1 MSSSK
6 YSMGTGDTYQGNLI
20 RSYYPIIAAVFCALL
35 LISNIGATKFI
46 DFGPIKT
53 DGGAFLFPLT
63 YILGDV
69 LTEVYGFKAARRVI
83 FTGFGIGILAGITF
97 WLVQISP
104 AADGWENQAA
114 FESILGFVPQIV
126 AASVLAFLC
135 GQLSNSWTLVWI
147 KNRTSGKRLWARLI
161 GSTIVGELVDTFVF
175 TLVASLGR
183 LNFSEFLNYLATG
196 YFYKTMYEVILLPVT
211 YRVIASVRRHEYSII
226 QEGNRA

>member
-1 MSSSK
+1 MSSVNNS
-6 YSMGTGDTYQGNLI
+6 GQVTDYQL
-20 RSYYPIIAAVFCALL
+20 RSFYPLIAAVFCSLL

-69 LTEVYGFKAARRVI
+69 LTEVYGFKAARRII
-83 FTGFGIGILAGITF
+83 FTGFGIGILAGLTF

-104 AADGWENQAA
+104 AADGWENQTA

-147 KNRTSGKRLWARLI
+147 KQRTDGHKLWARLI

-183 LNFSEFLNYLATG
+183 LNLSEFLNYLATG
-196 YFYKTMYEVILLPVT
+196 YIYKTMYEVILLPIT
-211 YRVIASVRRHEYSII
+211 YRVIAAVKKHEATII

>member
-1 MSSSK
+1 MSSAKNSGK
-6 YSMGTGDTYQGNLI
+6 VTDYQL
-20 RSYYPIIAAVFCALL
+20 RSFYPLIAAIFCSLL

-46 DFGPIKT
+46 DFGPIRT

-69 LTEVYGFKAARRVI
+69 LTEVYGFKAARRII
-83 FTGFGIGILAGITF
+83 FTGFGIGILAGLTF

-147 KNRTSGKRLWARLI
+147 KQRTNGNRLWARLI

-183 LNFSEFLNYLATG
+183 LNLSEFLNYLATG
-196 YFYKTMYEVILLPVT
+196 YFYKTMYEVILLPIT
-211 YRVIASVRRHEYSII
+211 YRVISAVKKHEEIII

>member
-1 MSSSK
+1 MNSPH
-6 YSMGTGDTYQGNLI
+6 L
-20 RSYYPIIAAVFCALL
+20 RSWYPIIAAIFCSLL

-69 LTEVYGFKAARRVI
+69 LTEVFGFKAARRVI
-83 FTGFGIGILAGITF
+83 YTGFGIGILAGITF

-104 AADGWENQAA
+104 PADGWENQES
-114 FESILGFVPQIV
+114 FEAILGFVPQIV
-126 AASVLAFLC
+126 AASVIAFLV

-147 KNRTSGKRLWARLI
+147 KTKTEGKRFGNHLWTRLI
-161 GSTIVGELVDTFVF
+161 GSTIVGEFVDTLVF
-175 TLVASLGR
+175 TFIASLGR

-196 YFYKTMYEVILLPVT
+196 YIYKTLFEVILLPIT
-211 YRVIASVRRHEYSII
+211 YRVIAVVKRHEL
-226 QEGNRA
+226 QLAN

>member
-1 MSSSK
+1 MSSTKNSPSAHDS
-6 YSMGTGDTYQGNLI
+6 YYPQQF
-20 RSYYPIIAAVFCALL
+20 RSFYPIIAAIFCSLL

-69 LTEVYGFKAARRVI
+69 LTEVYGYKAARRII
-83 FTGFGIGILAGITF
+83 FTGFGIGILAGFTF

-126 AASVLAFLC
+126 AASVIAFLC

-147 KNRTSGKRLWARLI
+147 KRRTEGKQLWARLV
-161 GSTIVGELVDTFVF
+161 GSTIVGEFVDTFVF
-175 TLVASLGR
+175 TFIASLGR
-183 LNFSEFLNYLATG
+183 LNVSEFLNYLATG
-196 YFYKTMYEVILLPVT
+196 YVYKTMYEVILLPIT
-211 YRVIASVRRHEYSII
+211 YRVIAAVKLHEESII